1 MMNKW
6 LKILAIAMVAAA
18 LAVAGE
24 PEQRKRPERG
34 VEEQTITGPGALS
47 RQGEYWVEE
56 LTGSVTAAPRVRVK
70 SPGGNIDVRGAAQAG
85 ISYRIQKRVSADDAD
100 HARRLL
106 SGYPLLVRRRG
117 DEVELSIESVRGR
130 DFQVNFSVTVPKGT
144 TLAEVETRGGNI
156 SAYEID
162 RVLRA
167 QTAGGNID
175 ADGIGGEA
183 TVQTAGGNLTLKTMR
198 GPVKA
203 QTAGGNIKLGYA
215 GGPAEVATAG
225 GNIEV
230 GKAEG
235 SVRGQTA
242 GGSITVTAAGGD
254 VTVQTAGGNITIGD
268 AARVDAQTAGGSIEV
283 GAARALVRV
292 QTAGGSIRLSKCA
305 GPVRAETA
313 AGTIVARIAATR
325 GAWAASVLETNA
337 GDIIVFLP
345 DDLAVTIRALI
356 EQASTRHTIS
366 SEFPLT
372 LRPRAQAPGPR
383 ELRGEG
389 AINGG
394 GPLLELRTV
403 SGNIEIKKNR

>member
-1 MMNKW
+1 
-6 LKILAIAMVAAA
+6 LGIALLLTSLGVAE
-18 LAVAGE
+18 E
-24 PEQRKRPERG
+24 PAQRKRPERTG
-34 VEEQTITGPGALS
+34 AEEKGPQGPWRLT

-56 LTGSVTAAPRVRVK
+56 LTGRLPVGPRVRVR
-70 SPGGNIDVRGAAQAG
+70 SPAGDIDLRGGPEPMLI
-85 ISYRIQKRVSADDAD
+85 YRVQKRVAAGDAAE
-100 HARRLL
+100 ARRIL
-106 SGYPLLVRRRG
+106 SQYRLRWGRSG
-117 DEVELSIESVRGR
+117 DLFELAIESVPGAAL
-130 DFQVNFSVTVPKGT
+130 QANFDVTVPKGT
-144 TLAEVETRGGNI
+144 ALAELETRGGNI
-156 SAYEID
+156 TARD
-162 RVLRA
+162 LDGALRA

-183 TVQTAGGNLTLKTMR
+183 TVQTAGGSLTLKTMR
-198 GPVKA
+198 GAVKA

-225 GNIEV
+225 GNIDV
-230 GKAEG
+230 GKAER

-242 GGSITVTAAGGD
+242 GGNITVGAAGGD

-313 AGTIVARIAATR
+313 AGSILARIAATR

-345 DDLAVTIRALI
+345 GDLAVTIRALI

-366 SEFPLT
+366 SEFPIT

-389 AINGG
+389 PINGG
-394 GPLLELRTV
+394 GPLLELRAV